1 MKIKKELLQ
10 AFLDKYGITAAI
22 LARDMHI
29 DEQAIKTLLEGGT
42 VNEATARKF
51 IYYFGAAEAVKMIDW
66 AAMGKEVP
74 NIGEG

>member
-29 DEQAIKTLLEGGT
+29 DEQEIKTLLEGSA

-51 IYYFGAAEAVKMIDW
+51 IYYFGANEAVKMIDW
-66 AAMGKEVP
+66 AAMGKEIP